1 MYEIGIIAGS
11 FDLLHPGYIKMFKES
26 KQICKTLIIALQD
39 DPTVERSHKC
49 KPVQT
54 WEEREEILSS
64 IRYVDSV
71 LRYTTESE
79 LATLLSGTPH
89 DVRIL
94 GEDYLGKPFTGDF
107 LKKKVYYCKRDHNYN
122 LTSLKQKIVSSVCIS
137 SHL

>member
-1 MYEIGIIAGS
+1 
-11 FDLLHPGYIKMFKES
+11 MFKES

-39 DPTVERSHKC
+39 DPTVERPHKC

-64 IRYVDSV
+64 IKYIDRV

-79 LATLLSGTPH
+79 LAALLSNTPH

-94 GEDYLGKPFTGDF
+94 GEDYLEKPYTGDF
-107 LKKKVYYCKRDHNYN
+107 LKKEVYYCKRNHSYS
-122 LTSLKQKIVSSVCIS
+122 LTFLKQKIVKSMLTHRDVYSCEPENTIVT
-137 SHL
+137 